1 MNSLPRKIPVPDS
14 LASLPH
20 MGIGLSTDLYFP
32 PLEDLVRSFSKDKR
46 PDYLE
51 VFRGRTQDL
60 KEARNRI
67 IPDSIGTAY
76 HGDTLWYTQPDFP
89 ENPGYT
95 QEIARVNRHLDALR
109 SPWMI
114 HECAHKS
121 ILGRTFGSYL
131 PPVLEG
137 SSARWIRTNAL
148 QLQSF
153 LRGRSLL
160 LEIPPFPMFSLGNL
174 SPGDFFR
181 MILDGTDLGMG
192 LDIGHAMTAY
202 RLERDHFDPED
213 FALWIRTTFPTSHIV
228 QIHAGGLAPFKT
240 ESGIDFWDDHSRPI
254 PDLLWESLETVL
266 TLVPLPALKGV
277 ALEVDNK
284 DIPTIILEFSR
295 FRTLVSRFWTK
306 SHPPEPVFHSSPHTP
321 SQSPMDPMEP
331 ALFRND
337 SRALQEG
344 LYRSYI
350 DTLLGQDTE
359 LTIPLKG
366 DPSRFRKMFYPDEIW
381 RFGGYIPDLFPET
394 LGILSHF
401 IGDIRQ
407 EFISFFHTVP
417 VTELEPYDF
426 LRTKVTLI
434 QIWIQNLTNRNVLVG
449 KVAQRALEMAHKEGS
464 RILIDQEW
472 INGDPCPQQSFPE
485 NCPADA

>member
-1 MNSLPRKIPVPDS
+1 MNPVPES

-32 PLEDLVRSFSKDKR
+32 PLEDLVRSFSEDQM

-51 VFRGRTQDL
+51 IFRGRTQDL
-60 KEARNRI
+60 KEARTRI
-67 IPDSIGTAY
+67 IPNSIGTAY
-76 HGDTLWYTQPDFP
+76 HGDTLWYTQTDFP
-89 ENPGYT
+89 ENPGYI

-131 PPVLEG
+131 PPVLEE
-137 SSARWIRTNAL
+137 SSARWIRMNAL
-148 QLQSF
+148 HLKS
-153 LRGRSLL
+153 LLGGRSLL

-174 SPGDFFR
+174 SPGEFFR
-181 MILDGTDLGMG
+181 MILVGTELGMG

-202 RLERDHFDPED
+202 RLERECCDPED
-213 FALWIRTTFPTSHIV
+213 FALWIRTTFPTGHIV
-228 QIHAGGLAPFKT
+228 QIHAGGLVPFKT

-254 PDLLWESLETVL
+254 PEPLWECLETVL

-284 DIPTIILEFSR
+284 DLPTIIQEFAR
-295 FRTLVSRFWTK
+295 FRALVSRLWGK
-306 SHPPEPVFHSSPHTP
+306 SPPTRPESHSFPHAP
-321 SQSPMDPMEP
+321 SQSPMDPMET
-331 ALFRND
+331 ALFRNEN
-337 SRALQEG
+337 RTLQEDF
-344 LYRSYI
+344 YRSYI
-350 DTLLGQDTE
+350 TE
-359 LTIPLKG
+359 LLEQETNAEILLPLKG
-366 DPSRFRKMFYPDEIW
+366 DPSRYRKMFYSDEIW
-381 RFGGYIPDLFPET
+381 RFGGHIPDLFPAT
-394 LGILSHF
+394 LAILSPF
-401 IGDIRQ
+401 IGDIQ
-407 EFISFFHTVP
+407 EEFVSFFHTVP

-434 QIWIQNLTNRNVLVG
+434 QIWIQNLSNRNVLEG
-449 KVAQRALEMAHKEGS
+449 KVAQRALEMAHKEGT

-472 INGDPCPQQSFPE
+472 INGDPCPEQSLPE
-485 NCPADA
+485 ICPTDA